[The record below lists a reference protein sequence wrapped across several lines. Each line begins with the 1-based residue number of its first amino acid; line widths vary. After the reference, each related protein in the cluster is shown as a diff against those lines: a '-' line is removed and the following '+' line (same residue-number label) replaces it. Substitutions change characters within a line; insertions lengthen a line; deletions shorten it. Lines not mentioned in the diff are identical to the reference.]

1 MPLLFVV
8 FITDCVW
15 NILASFCF
23 DLHCTAFF
31 MNIFSLETVESLFE
45 SCQLKDFTV
54 SVVAKT
60 AENWILMS
68 FPFCSH
74 CQHKLCY
81 IPQLCVV
88 FKLFVFFMF
97 LPFVYSFVKYFL
109 KYMDVRIFFLIQNVP
124 YCMFVLLIY
133 FSDHCTHFPSHSGD
147 SVYFCT
153 VAIRSKIT

>member
-23 DLHCTAFF
+23 DLLCTAFF

-54 SVVAKT
+54 SVVAKR

-74 CQHKLCY
+74 CVSISCATFH
-81 IPQLCVV
+81 
-88 FKLFVFFMF
+88 
-97 LPFVYSFVKYFL
+97 
-109 KYMDVRIFFLIQNVP
+109 N
-124 YCMFVLLIY
+124 FVLCLNCFCFPPVPLFCLLI
-133 FSDHCTHFPSHSGD
+133 C
-147 SVYFCT
+147 
-153 VAIRSKIT
+153 